1 MANKTSA
8 DFLKEAK
15 ENLENLTPSQ
25 VNEEM
30 QNGNISII
38 DLREKDE
45 LEQNGAIPGATH
57 APRGLL
63 EFYADEA
70 HSFYKPELDKNKRIV
85 LHCASGGRSTLASK
99 TLKDMGYT
107 NVANMEG
114 GFTAWKA
121 AGLPVK
127 DK

>member
-15 ENLENLTPSQ
+15 ENLENLSPSQ
-25 VNEEM
+25 VNDEM

-45 LEQNGAIPGATH
+45 LEQNGAIPGSTH

-70 HSFYKPELDKNKRIV
+70 HSFHKPELDKNKRIIV
-85 LHCASGGRSTLASK
+85 HCASGGRSALASK